1 MPATVGSE
9 ITREG
14 LFASTR
20 STMVLDAGQSQTPPD
35 KALSAVLELC
45 RI

>member
-1 MPATVGSE
+1 MPATFATE
-9 ITREG
+9 TTREG

-20 STMVLDAGQSQTPPD
+20 WRMVLDAGQLQTPRD
-35 KALSAVLELC
+35 QALGAVMELC